1 MAQSVVEELAA
12 GREPDGDTVEA
23 VSAGSRQQTGH

>member
-1 MAQSVVEELAA
+1 MAQSLVEDLAA

-23 VSAGSRQQTGH
+23 VSAGSRYPTDH